1 MSSDDTTNQR
11 LRQRQAL
18 SSLVDGDGAQAD
30 LACRAWRDDAA
41 ARADWHAYHLI
52 GETMRSEDLPR
63 APQHDAW
70 FLDRLRERLALEP
83 VVLAPQAT
91 AKRAA
96 WRQTWVAPAAVAAGF
111 VAVAGVLVVTRVAAP
126 DGALPDRAALVA
138 NSKAAPAA
146 SGIPPVVL
154 ALPAEASAP
163 GMVVAEGNLVRSAEL
178 DRYLAAHKQYG
189 DISPLTVPGGVLRS
203 TAVATPGR

>member
-70 FLDRLRERLALEP
+70 FLDRLRKRLALEP

-126 DGALPDRAALVA
+126 DGALPDRAALA
-138 NSKAAPAA
+138 GEFEGRTCGQRHSAGGPGAA
-146 SGIPPVVL
+146 G
-154 ALPAEASAP
+154 EASAP